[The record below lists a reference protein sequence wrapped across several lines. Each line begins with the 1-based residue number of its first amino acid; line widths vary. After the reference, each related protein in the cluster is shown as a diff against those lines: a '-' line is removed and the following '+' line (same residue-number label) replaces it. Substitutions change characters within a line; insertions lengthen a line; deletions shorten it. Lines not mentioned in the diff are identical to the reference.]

1 MTTFAPS
8 NGHVATNEPEVGVGH
23 AGDGRRHDTSVVAAD
38 GVKQALRMMSR
49 SDNDL
54 MRQPIIVVGA
64 GRSGM
69 NFLGDAI
76 AQHPQL
82 AVAHEPRLIWKSGND
97 RLSDALRARHARPE
111 VITDIRSRFASVVR
125 KAGKERFIDVTP
137 GNSVRLPFVDR
148 VFPDCKFVHFIRDGV
163 DNVLSMRRFYGVV
176 ARTLQS
182 NTPKLR
188 DSFMA
193 RRARELRLKQVPYMA
208 VEAIR
213 HLAPPWMLP
222 VVGMPVVGVRL
233 PAMSAMRSEM
243 DLLDVCFL
251 QWRSSVEW
259 ACQFG
264 RSLPAGRYLECRIET
279 FGEEELRRIYDFLG
293 LDLAPEAIEFVR
305 RHFEP
310 GRIGPAMQDC
320 FPEELERLR
329 AMVEPTMRWI
339 EDYRQGGESGSPHI
353 APRATGTAGGPPPSN
368 ETAPAPNWIE
378 SRLEGGVRV
387 FTIAAERVD
396 PKVHLRKDFARY
408 LAHVFASGERRF
420 VLDFSRMRY
429 TDHTYGLLQLVFTA
443 GNALRAPDSRVA
455 ACGLRGHLRRAY
467 LFSDVEHFIPEFH
480 TLRRA
485 IANVTAPVVA

>member
-1 MTTFAPS
+1 MVESHP
-8 NGHVATNEPEVGVGH
+8 G
-23 AGDGRRHDTSVVAAD
+23 AAD
-38 GVKQALRMMSR
+38 NGDHRPHAPADAASGVKQALLMMSR

-76 AQHPQL
+76 AQHPLL

-97 RLSDALRARHARPE
+97 RMSDALRARHARPE
-111 VITDIRSRFASVVR
+111 IITDIRSRFASVVR

-148 VFPDCKFVHFIRDGV
+148 VFPDAKFVHFIRDGV

-176 ARTLQS
+176 ARSFRS

-188 DSFMA
+188 DSFIA
-193 RRARELRLKQVPYMA
+193 RRAKELRIKQAPYMA
-208 VEAIR
+208 MEAIR
-213 HLAPPWMLP
+213 HLAPPWLLP

-233 PAMSAMRSEM
+233 PAMSAMRAEM
-243 DLLDVCFL
+243 DLLDVCFM

-264 RSLPAGRYLECRIET
+264 RSLPPGRYMECRIET

-293 LDLAPEAIEFVR
+293 LDLAPQSLEFVR

-320 FPEELERLR
+320 FPEELARLR

-339 EDYRQGGESGSPHI
+339 EEYRPPGGESGSSST
-353 APRATGTAGGPPPSN
+353 APRAAQAATSVPGIDQTSAEATPS
-368 ETAPAPNWIE
+368 WIE
-378 SRLEGGVRV
+378 SRSEGGVRV
-387 FTIAAERVD
+387 FTIAVERLD
-396 PKVHLRKDFARY
+396 PKVTLRKEFARY
-408 LAHVFASGERRF
+408 LAQAFAAGERRF

-429 TDHTYGLLQLVFTA
+429 TNHAYGILQLSFTA
-443 GNALRAPDSRVA
+443 GDVLQGPDCQIA

-467 LFSDVEHFIPEFH
+467 LFSDVEQFIPEFR
-480 TLRRA
+480 TLRKA
-485 IANVTAPVVA
+485 IASVTAPIVA